1 MRTEVQTR
9 ESQMQGKSSQWKLGG
24 WRSTWRKISLGRKEE
39 QKGKNKQGAGK
50 ENTAQVE
57 DWKETSL
64 TGDRSREFL
73 VGSTG
78 NQRQISKL
86 EPN

>member
-1 MRTEVQTR
+1 MSKRVRTE
-9 ESQMQGKSSQWKLGG
+9 
-24 WRSTWRKISLGRKEE
+24 
-39 QKGKNKQGAGK
+39 QGAGK

-57 DWKETSL
+57 DWEETSL
-64 TGDRSREFL
+64 TGDRRREFL